1 MNLIELVADSRLY
14 TLHSHTPYCDGHASV
29 VEMADAAVAAGFT
42 LYGFTPHSPLPI
54 DSPCNMSKADVDA
67 YLADVADVVRK
78 HEGSGC
84 TFLSGMEIDYL
95 GREWGPSH
103 PYFASLPLDYTIG
116 SVHFIPSQEGD
127 MVDID
132 GSFENFRRKMDVNFH
147 GDIEYVVRTFFSRS
161 ADMIEAGGFDI
172 LGHFDKIAQNAGCY
186 SPGIEDTPLYRRLVD
201 GLIDMIADRRL
212 LTEINTKA
220 YSRFGRFFPAER
232 HFRRI
237 VDAGVPVLVNSDA
250 HYPDL
255 INASRNEAFERLDRL
270 KSDNLCRV

>member
-1 MNLIELVADSRLY
+1 
-14 TLHSHTPYCDGHASV
+14 
-29 VEMADAAVAAGFT
+29 
-42 LYGFTPHSPLPI
+42 
-54 DSPCNMSKADVDA
+54 
-67 YLADVADVVRK
+67 
-78 HEGSGC
+78 
-84 TFLSGMEIDYL
+84 
-95 GREWGPSH
+95 
-103 PYFASLPLDYTIG
+103 
-116 SVHFIPSQEGD
+116 

-220 YSRFGRFFPAER
+220 YARFGRFFPAER

-255 INASRNEAFERLDRL
+255 INASRNEAFELLDRL
-270 KSDNLCRV
+270 KSDNLCRVR